1 MERLLRKT
9 GSNTWALWDSSK
21 RSSGR
26 QWRGKLQELLETSP
40 GLFVYEGFKGVDRMS
55 LKEMAADII
64 DWEEKFGG
72 LMDDIKKLP

>member
-1 MERLLRKT
+1 
-9 GSNTWALWDSSK
+9 
-21 RSSGR
+21 
-26 QWRGKLQELLETSP
+26 
-40 GLFVYEGFKGVDRMS
+40 MS